1 MIHMALTADEEIRR
15 LRRLAET
22 PHLGNES
29 RSWPLATGVTGARNG
44 MSQIADFELT
54 TGWRSLIGPPRRH
67 LGGALVRLGERLRE
81 VKTAS
86 ATSGRLPGGAAMS
99 PD

>member
-15 LRRLAET
+15 LRRLAEP

-54 TGWRSLIGPPRRH
+54 TGLRSLIGPR
-67 LGGALVRLGERLRE
+67 GATWV
-81 VKTAS
+81 
-86 ATSGRLPGGAAMS
+86 GRWCGWESDFGK
-99 PD
+99 